1 MDDGG
6 VDLGNRNSND
16 LLARNHGVVD
26 LGALEILDLGHLLAL
41 FLADAPEL
49 HQAAALHQAHR
60 QERKAERRGVEHEH
74 QNVLRIVLIRELAL
88 LDERAETTGNIG
100 IAGVGG
106 VAVDVSR
113 HTALA
118 DEHIDLAAAGTGVN
132 DEVLLTLAQDLGD
145 RSIGL
150 AVGGEAADR
159 KGIAVF
165 DVLCNGIVQ
174 CHDLIQDKT
183 LPDFDERVL
192 WPMSILHGFL
202 QKSADW
208 CSYRL
213 QFRL

>member
-1 MDDGG
+1 MTDFDDVPLHIGMTTDPG
-6 VDLGNRNSND
+6 CSFPAPPFNAYQARAASDMRND
-16 LLARNHGVVD
+16 LLTAASLARDEHTARLRLLRLCAHPSFAAV
-26 LGALEILDLGHLLAL
+26 ALENDGRTIAL
-41 FLADAPEL
+41 P
-49 HQAAALHQAHR
+49 
-60 QERKAERRGVEHEH
+60 
-74 QNVLRIVLIRELAL
+74 
-88 LDERAETTGNIG
+88 
-100 IAGVGG
+100 
-106 VAVDVSR
+106 
-113 HTALA
+113 
-118 DEHIDLAAAGTGVN
+118 
-132 DEVLLTLAQDLGD
+132 LAQNLCHG
-145 RSIGL
+145 SIGL